1 MSTVRLIL
9 GLLLVASV
17 SDAVAQQRGG
27 GRAMRELRR
36 ERAMPPAPALILPRR
51 GGEAMVVREA
61 RREGRMLSARDI
73 ERRVVPTV
81 RGAQYLGFD
90 FDGDAVY
97 TLKFLRDG
105 NVIWVDVDARTGAVL
120 GRTGR

>member
-1 MSTVRLIL
+1 MSTIRLLL
-9 GLLLVASV
+9 GLLLVASAT
-17 SDAVAQQRGG
+17 DALAQRRGDA
-27 GRAMRELRR
+27 RAPRELRR
-36 ERAMPPAPALILPRR
+36 ERRMPPPPEVIAPRR

-90 FDGDAVY
+90 FDGAAVY